1 MPDHAPHATPVD
13 VELAGGETL
22 TFGGVRIEALGTPGH
37 TPGSICYLMER
48 DGLRVLFAGDVISM
62 LRGDENPLAEVRKPL
77 GTYSAYLSPRY
88 RGDARAYLASLRA
101 LKALPVPDLV
111 VPGHPSSDPSPQ
123 SPSMTLPEWQ
133 ALLDRGVRDMETL
146 VGRYETDGAD
156 FLDGNPKRLL
166 PDLYYLGDFG
176 GNAVYALVAASK
188 LYLVNAPGG
197 PEGQGLSAFVETRLE
212 SLGVSPR
219 SPAGVLLTSCDPKSA
234 AGLKGLI
241 EASHV
246 KVVAGVAGVEGVKSL
261 CPPGTVVLP
270 ADELSGQGWFTV
282 LPVALR
288 GRGQAPT
295 AYVVPW
301 AGKTVLF
308 TGLIPSGLGVGAQ
321 EALAADLAGSR
332 EDALEYLVA
341 LTALADLEPNL
352 WLPAVPS
359 DDQNANLYDHQ
370 WKETVAENSRAAY
383 QHLRRQR

>member
-1 MPDHAPHATPVD
+1 
-13 VELAGGETL
+13 
-22 TFGGVRIEALGTPGH
+22 
-37 TPGSICYLMER
+37 
-48 DGLRVLFAGDVISM
+48 VISM

-111 VPGHPSSDPSPQ
+111 VPGHPSSDPTPQ
-123 SPSMTLPEWQ
+123 SPSMTRPEWE